1 MQVEERSHRFT
12 DQILNACILTIGLY
26 IATLPVAP
34 FTSKGMERSMEAAKQ
49 LQSMSPSV
57 PRRLGQSTHPTTYQS
72 ASNRTCIQTIL
83 HTLNTLI
90 FHQNG

>member
-1 MQVEERSHRFT
+1 
-12 DQILNACILTIGLY
+12 
-26 IATLPVAP
+26 
-34 FTSKGMERSMEAAKQ
+34 